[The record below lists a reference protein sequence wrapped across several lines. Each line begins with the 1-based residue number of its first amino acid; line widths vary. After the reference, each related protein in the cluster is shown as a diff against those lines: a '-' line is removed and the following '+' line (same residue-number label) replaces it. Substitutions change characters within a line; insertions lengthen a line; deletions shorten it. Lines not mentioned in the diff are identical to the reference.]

1 MTDKLT
7 LAEEIEALVLDGCDC
22 EDCRVIRAI
31 AARLRV
37 LAGEMY
43 DDAAHDFTKYEGEEV
58 REWAQRLAPDELAPR
73 EKRW

>member
-37 LAGEMY
+37 LAGEMRMR
-43 DDAAHDFTKYEGEEV
+43 DDGRPVTHPLIWDI
-58 REWAQRLAPDELAPR
+58 RCWADELAPR